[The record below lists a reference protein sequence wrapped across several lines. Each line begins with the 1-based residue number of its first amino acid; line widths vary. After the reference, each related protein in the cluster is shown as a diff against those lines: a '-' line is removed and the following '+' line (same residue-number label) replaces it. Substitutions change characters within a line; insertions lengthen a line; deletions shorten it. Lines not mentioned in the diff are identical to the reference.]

1 MKLPPYVKRR
11 GNVYWFRR
19 RVPEELIPLV
29 GRAEFMESLRTSDLA
44 MARTRAAYRNAEVEA
59 LFEKARYDHKRHAG
73 TVLVVIPTP
82 EEQQYIREA
91 VRALILE
98 EDDTQR
104 LSRPSEQDREGYDY
118 VRSIQY
124 DTVVEGLRTG
134 RVAWGAQEK
143 AKMADLLGAIGVRVE
158 PGTPAW
164 DVAALRASE
173 GLLMALRDIA
183 KRDNFDHVPTPMR
196 PAPPASLA
204 SVDPAPP
211 EAPVQR
217 PPARTLGEVIEHY
230 VGGLQDNEFRR
241 KVVRCLQLF
250 GEMLGRDLPITEL
263 RQRAVTDFMR
273 DICRLP
279 DKWARRFDAGES
291 IASML
296 SKPAA
301 RVMSPSTYEANYR
314 GPLGTFLAVAA
325 RDFGDEG
332 FRTLSVK
339 NIKYTGDR
347 VPEEDQ
353 QRPLTDTEL
362 VKLFEG
368 EEFRRI
374 AADPAQEPL
383 YWLMVVLLFTGA
395 RPRELCQINPQVDF
409 GTMDGHWYIDLDE
422 KSAAGV
428 GVTKSIKTGETR
440 RLPLHSELVRLGFP
454 EYLQRVKDAGGDRL
468 FPSWRVKQGNP
479 FSAHYER
486 VAGLLKAVGLY
497 TRTAPPGELVTGAYV
512 LRKTFI
518 TQCRNQGVVSKEITG
533 HSDGLTTI
541 MQDRHY
547 VKGLEPLLRKHE
559 QLAKLVMP
567 VTVPKRTSTGGE
579 AGVRT
584 SLSPQTLEGAAMFG
598 KKT

>member
-1 MKLPPYVKRR
+1 MQEVKLPPYVKRR

-19 RVPEELIPLV
+19 RVPEELIPSV
-29 GRAEFMESLRTSDLA
+29 GRAEFMESLKTTVLDV
-44 MARTRAAYRNAEVEA
+44 ARTRAAYRNAEVEA
-59 LFEKARYDHKRHAG
+59 VFEKARYDLKRMSVTAL
-73 TVLVVIPTP
+73 TDVPTP
-82 EEQQYIREA
+82 EQQQYIREA
-91 VRALILE
+91 VRYHILE
-98 EDDTQR
+98 EDDAVR
-104 LSRPSEQDREGYDY
+104 LARPGEDDLDGYDY
-118 VRSIQY
+118 VRSNQY

-134 RVAWGAQEK
+134 RVAWGVHEK
-143 AKMADLLGAIGVRVE
+143 AKMESLLQAIGVRVK
-158 PGTPAW
+158 PGTEAW
-164 DVAALRASE
+164 NVAAYRASE
-173 GLLMALRDIA
+173 GLLLALRDIA
-183 KRDNFDHVPTPMR
+183 KRSSEDHVPTPMR
-196 PAPPASLA
+196 PALPASLT
-204 SVDPAPP
+204 PA
-211 EAPVQR
+211 APKE
-217 PPARTLGEVIEHY
+217 PAERVPVCTLGGVIEHY
-230 VGGLQDNEFRR
+230 VDGLPDNGFRR

-250 GEMLGRDLPITEL
+250 GEMIGRDLPVAEL
-263 RQRAVTDFMR
+263 RQKVVTDFMR

-296 SKPAA
+296 SKPADK
-301 RVMSPSTYEANYR
+301 VMSPSTYEANYR

-339 NIKYTGDR
+339 HIRYTGDR
-347 VPEEDQ
+347 LPEEDQ
-353 QRPLTDTEL
+353 QRPLTDAEL
-362 VKLFEG
+362 VRLFEG
-368 EEFRRI
+368 EEFQRI

-383 YWLMVVLLFTGA
+383 YWLMVGLLFTGA

-422 KSAAGV
+422 NTAAGV

-454 EYLQRVKDAGGDRL
+454 EYIQRVKDGGGDRL

-486 VAGLLKAVGLY
+486 VAGLLKAAGLY

-533 HSDGLTTI
+533 HSDGLTTA

-547 VKGLEPLLRKHE
+547 VKGPEPLRRKRE

-567 VTVPKRTSTGGE
+567 VTVPKRTTPGG
-579 AGVRT
+579 
-584 SLSPQTLEGAAMFG
+584 
-598 KKT
+598 

>member
-59 LFEKARYDHKRHAG
+59 LFEKARYDHKRQAG
-73 TVLVVIPTP
+73 TVLVVMPTP
-82 EEQQYIREA
+82 EEQQYIRDA
-91 VRALILE
+91 VRALLLE

-118 VRSIQY
+118 VRSLQY
-124 DTVVEGLRTG
+124 DTVVEGLHSG
-134 RVAWGAQEK
+134 RVAWGAHEK
-143 AKMADLLGAIGVRVE
+143 AKMADLLGAIGVCVE

-196 PAPPASLA
+196 PALPASLA
-204 SVDPAPP
+204 PVAQATPATPATP
-211 EAPVQR
+211 EAVVQR

-230 VGGLQDNEFRR
+230 VGGLPDNDFRR

-250 GEMLGRDLPITEL
+250 GEMVGRDLPVAEL

-291 IASML
+291 IASL
-296 SKPAA
+296 LAKPADK
-301 RVMSPSTYEANYR
+301 VMSPSTYEANYR

-347 VPEEDQ
+347 LPEEDQ
-353 QRPLTDTEL
+353 QRPLTDAEL

-368 EEFRRI
+368 EEFQRI
-374 AADPAQEPL
+374 AADPAREPL

-395 RPRELCQINPQVDF
+395 RPRELCQLNPQVDF
-409 GTMDGHWYIDLDE
+409 GTMDGHWYIDLNE
-422 KSAAGV
+422 NTAAGV
-428 GVTKSIKTGETR
+428 GVIKSIKTGETR

-468 FPSWRVKQGNP
+468 FPTWRVKQGNP

-533 HSDGLTTI
+533 HSDGLTTA

-547 VKGLEPLLRKHE
+547 VKGEEPLRRKRE

-567 VTVPKRTSTGGE
+567 VTVP
-579 AGVRT
+579 VRIIHYEERAQ
-584 SLSPQTLEGAAMFG
+584 QT
-598 KKT
+598 

>member
-29 GRAEFMESLRTSDLA
+29 GRAEFVESLRTSDLT

-59 LFEKARYDHKRHAG
+59 LFEKARYDRQRQAG
-73 TVLVVIPTP
+73 TALIDVPTP
-82 EEQQYIREA
+82 EQQQYIREA

-98 EDDTQR
+98 EDDIER
-104 LSRPSEQDREGYDY
+104 LSRPSEQNREGYEY
-118 VRSIQY
+118 VRSLQY
-124 DTVVEGLRTG
+124 DTGTEGLRYG
-134 RVAWGAQEK
+134 KVAWGAQEK
-143 AKMADLLGAIGVRVE
+143 AKMAELLESIGVRVE
-158 PGTPAW
+158 PGSEAW
-164 DVAALRASE
+164 DIAAYRASE

-196 PAPPASLA
+196 PVLPASLA
-204 SVDPAPP
+204 TVAP
-211 EAPVQR
+211 EEPVQR

-230 VGGLQDNEFRR
+230 VRGLPDNDFRR

-250 GEMLGRDLPITEL
+250 GEMVGRDLPIAEL

-296 SKPAA
+296 SKPAYK
-301 RVMSPSTYEANYR
+301 VMSPSTYEANYG
-314 GPLGTFLAVAA
+314 GPLGTFLEVAA
-325 RDFGDEG
+325 KDFGDEG

-339 NIKYTGDR
+339 HIKYTGDR
-347 VPEEDQ
+347 LPEEDQ
-353 QRPLTDTEL
+353 QRPLTDAEL
-362 VKLFEG
+362 VKLFES
-368 EEFRRI
+368 EEFQHI

-409 GTMDGHWYIDLDE
+409 GNMDGHWYIDLDE
-422 KSAAGV
+422 KTAAGV

-454 EYLQRVKDAGGDRL
+454 EYLQRVKADRGDRL

-533 HSDGLTTI
+533 HSDGLTTA

-547 VKGLEPLLRKHE
+547 VKGPEPFRRKRE

-567 VTVPKRTSTGGE
+567 VRIPKR
-579 AGVRT
+579 V
-584 SLSPQTLEGAAMFG
+584 L
-598 KKT
+598 